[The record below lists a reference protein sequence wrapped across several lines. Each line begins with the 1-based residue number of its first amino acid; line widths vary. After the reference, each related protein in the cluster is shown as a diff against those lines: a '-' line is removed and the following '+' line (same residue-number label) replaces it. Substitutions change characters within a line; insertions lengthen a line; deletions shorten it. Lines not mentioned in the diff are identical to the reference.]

1 MLGEDHSLL
10 NEFPNYRDK
19 ISELNQ
25 ANPSFAENAA
35 KYHALDAEIR
45 KLELRNAPIE
55 DSSFHQLKHDRAML
69 KDMLYQQIIG

>member
-1 MLGEDHSLL
+1 MLGEDHSLV

-25 ANPSFAENAA
+25 ANSSFAENAA